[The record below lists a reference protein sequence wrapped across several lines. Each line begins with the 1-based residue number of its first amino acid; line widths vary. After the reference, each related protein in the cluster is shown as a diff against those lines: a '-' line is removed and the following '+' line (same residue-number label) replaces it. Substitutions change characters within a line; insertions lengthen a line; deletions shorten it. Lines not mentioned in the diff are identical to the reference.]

1 MGFFKKEK
9 KFICPMAG
17 KIISITDVPDDVF
30 SNRLLGDGFA
40 IELSSSEV
48 VSPIDGEI
56 TTVFPTGHAF
66 GIKSDNIELLIHVG
80 LDTVKLEG
88 KPFDIKVK
96 VGQKVKAGDV
106 ITLVDTDY
114 IKVSN
119 TSLVSPVI
127 FTSGEKVEVKNL
139 NSSVNVGD
147 KNIIKF

>member
-1 MGFFKKEK
+1 MGFFRKEK
-9 KFICPMAG
+9 KFICPMKG
-17 KIISITDVPDDVF
+17 RIISIVDVPDDVF

-40 IELSSSEV
+40 IELSGNEV

-56 TTVFPTGHAF
+56 TTVFPTGHAL
-66 GIKSDNIELLIHVG
+66 GIKSGDIELLIHVG

-114 IKVSN
+114 IKANN

-127 FTSGEKVEVKNL
+127 FTSGENVEVKNL

>member
-1 MGFFKKEK
+1 M
-9 KFICPMAG
+9 
-17 KIISITDVPDDVF
+17 
-30 SNRLLGDGFA
+30 
-40 IELSSSEV
+40 
-48 VSPIDGEI
+48 
-56 TTVFPTGHAF
+56 
-66 GIKSDNIELLIHVG
+66 
-80 LDTVKLEG
+80 
-88 KPFDIKVK
+88 K

>member
-1 MGFFKKEK
+1 MGFFKREK
-9 KFICPMAG
+9 KFICPMQG

-30 SNRLLGDGFA
+30 RNRLLGDGFA
-40 IELSSSEV
+40 IELNGNEV

-66 GIKSDNIELLIHVG
+66 GIKAGDMELLIHIG

-96 VGQKVKAGDV
+96 DGQKVKAGD
-106 ITLVDTDY
+106 ILTLVDTEY
-114 IKVSN
+114 VKANN

-127 FTSGEKVEVKNL
+127 FTSGEKIEVKNL
-139 NSSVNVGD
+139 NSYVNVGD

>member
-9 KFICPMAG
+9 KFICPMTG

-30 SNRLLGDGFA
+30 SNKLLGDGFA
-40 IELSSSEV
+40 IELSGNEV
-48 VSPIDGEI
+48 LSPIDGEI

-66 GIKSDNIELLIHVG
+66 GIKSGDIELLIHVG

-96 VGQKVKAGDV
+96 VGQKVKAGDI

-114 IKVSN
+114 IKANN

-139 NSSVNVGD
+139 NSSVNIGD

>member
-1 MGFFKKEK
+1 
-9 KFICPMAG
+9 MAG